1 MSWQDEY
8 KKKLVSIDEAAA
20 VIKSNDRVYYPPC
33 GSAPATLIEAITKR
47 ASELEN
53 VSMTGALV
61 LYPFEYMKGSYKGRL
76 NHSTIFLGP
85 YERKVMSEGNV
96 EVLSYQFGQTDW
108 LTEHRIK
115 PDVFLVEVSEP
126 DENGYMSFGVIGTFN
141 GDIAAKCAKTVIAQV
156 NRQSPYVYGGPKSFI
171 HVNDVTL
178 ICEDDHKLGELAQ
191 PPVTDVEKQIASNI
205 VGYIEDGSTIQLGL
219 GGVANA
225 VGFFLEHHKDLGVH
239 TEMLVDSMVTLT
251 EKGVITG
258 SKKTLNPGEL
268 TCSFGIGTKKLYDF
282 MNRNPFVKT
291 YPISEIANEVQIAKN
306 DRFISINNALMCDL
320 TGQMCSES
328 LGFDQFSC
336 TGGQLNFV
344 RGAVQS
350 KGGKSFLAF
359 RSVAEKKDGT
369 MISRI
374 TATLPPGAVITTPRT
389 DVQYVVTEFGCIDLR
404 NKSIPERVKAMI
416 SIAHPKFQDE
426 LTQEAK
432 KYGLLRD

>member
-8 KKKLVSIDEAAA
+8 KKKLVSVEEAAA
-20 VIKSNDRVYYPPC
+20 AIKSNDRVYYPPC

-47 ASELEN
+47 ANELEN

-61 LYPFEYMKGSYKGRL
+61 LYPFEYMKGAYKGRL
-76 NHSTIFLGP
+76 NHHTIFLGP
-85 YERKVMSEGNV
+85 YERRVMAEGNV
-96 EVLSYQFGQTDW
+96 EVTSYQFGQTDW
-108 LTEHRIK
+108 LTENRIK

-126 DENGYMSFGVIGTFN
+126 DENGFMSYGVIGTFN
-141 GDIAAKCAKTVIAQV
+141 GDIAAKYAKTVIAQV

-178 ICEDDHKLGELAQ
+178 ICEDDHKLGELQQ
-191 PPVTDVEKQIASNI
+191 PPVTDVEKQIASQMI
-205 VGYIEDGSTIQLGL
+205 GYIEDGSTIQLGL

-225 VGFFLEHHKDLGVH
+225 VGFFLENHKDLGVH
-239 TEMLVDSMVTLT
+239 TEMLVDSMATLT
-251 EKGVITG
+251 EKGVING

-306 DRFISINNALMCDL
+306 DKFVSINNALMCDL

-328 LGFDQFSC
+328 IGFDQFSA

-344 RGAVQS
+344 RGAIQS

-369 MISRI
+369 MVSRI
-374 TATLPPGAVITTPRT
+374 SAVLPPGAVITTPRT
-389 DVQYVVTEFGCIDLR
+389 DVQYVVTEFGCVNIR
-404 NKSIPERVKAMI
+404 NMSIPQRVKAMI
-416 SIAHPKFQDE
+416 SIAHPQFQDE
-426 LTQEAK
+426 LTKDAM
-432 KYGLLRD
+432 KYGLLR